1 MDSEAKHLWEKS
13 RETSFPMGDF
23 LSSCGSSLIK
33 QCRILFFFKWSWHFT
48 PWLVNPTK
56 RLPISMSLLKILH
69 QFYHLS
75 RKRKKEKKKKLTVQ
89 DIKKKPPRW
98 DSYSPTQCHCHT
110 QPAHSRLHIVPK
122 DKNLLYTSMPLLT
135 LLNWSGNLLFP
146 TPLSLYRD
154 ISPFSLWGIISSFK
168 MFLCQDNCSCLLS
181 CQIDHLPFSVPPRIC
196 ASFYNNSS
204 KNVVHLDQ
212 GLSKSALWT
221 F

>member
-1 MDSEAKHLWEKS
+1 MTLHTMAGESNK
-13 RETSFPMGDF
+13 ETAYFYVPAQNPSSI
-23 LSSCGSSLIK
+23 LSP
-33 QCRILFFFKWSWHFT
+33 FK
-48 PWLVNPTK
+48 K
-56 RLPISMSLLKILH
+56 
-69 QFYHLS
+69 
-75 RKRKKEKKKKLTVQ
+75 KKERKKKKLTVQ

-98 DSYSPTQCHCHT
+98 DFYLPTQCHCHT